1 MRLQIDFYPI
11 VLPHLYTIS
20 ITTYYCSGPILYWM
34 FIMFDSRLRYNYYT
48 SIISI
53 YQVLCCLYSF
63 LFFSFFFLLH
73 SEEIF
78 HTMYNFFGLLK
89 KKIVLF
95 LPSKYEKKG
104 SWGIPHILMIK
115 TVWQKFLKLYLCYS
129 NLVAKICL
137 SKYSYSPLPLT
148 MHNKGFFEKLIKRNK
163 KKI

>member
-1 MRLQIDFYPI
+1 MLS
-11 VLPHLYTIS
+11 VL
-20 ITTYYCSGPILYWM
+20 
-34 FIMFDSRLRYNYYT
+34 
-48 SIISI
+48 
-53 YQVLCCLYSF
+53 F
-63 LFFSFFFLLH
+63 LIFLVFFLLH

-89 KKIVLF
+89 KKKMYF
-95 LPSKYEKKG
+95 FCHQNTKKK
-104 SWGIPHILMIK
+104 SWGTPHILVIK

-163 KKI
+163 KKSSEKRK

>member
-1 MRLQIDFYPI
+1 MRLQIDFDPI

-63 LFFSFFFLLH
+63 LFFSFFFYCTVRKFFILCT
-73 SEEIF
+73 IF
-78 HTMYNFFGLLK
+78 LAYLRK
-89 KKIVLF
+89 KKCTFFAI
-95 LPSKYEKKG
+95 KIRKKK
-104 SWGIPHILMIK
+104 SWGTPHILVIK

-163 KKI
+163 KI